1 VLAEANEPL
10 PIRATITPSWATAL
24 TPEQVERFISVT
36 ESRRGGLMLRL
47 LLKPTKKKEA
57 ERDCMQAITVA
68 LLLPVIRNMPEVVQ
82 LVEKVMH

>member
-1 VLAEANEPL
+1 
-10 PIRATITPSWATAL
+10 
-24 TPEQVERFISVT
+24 
-36 ESRRGGLMLRL
+36 MLRL

-82 LVEKVMH
+82 LV